1 MSGERACSRSLSAP
15 LTRTLTRTL
24 TCAMLLLVL
33 HPSLAA
39 HRSPI
44 TPCSGLL
51 AAQEPEVPS
60 SDTTAAVD
68 STVRDTTTLADS
80 VAARVRDSIGVRPDS
95 SRLQRYL
102 AAAALERE
110 RVPAPDRI
118 DVPGPLPAASRLI
131 LTRDS
136 LDWAHASSLADL
148 LQRVPGVYLWR
159 GGWNGQ
165 PQYPNYQ
172 ARGATSVEYYL
183 DGLPYLPAGADS
195 VGVDPSLIA
204 VSLLDRVE
212 IDRWPGLLRVRMYT
226 LTHDRLAPRSR
237 IAVSRG
243 AADFARYQGS
253 LQKRTRSGL
262 AFAVGADNISVPA
275 ASGIRPPF
283 ESTSI
288 LAQGS
293 WMPSRHYGVLFQYVR
308 SRPDRDPVLIGSDT
322 VSRGFN
328 EARRSDVQL
337 RGIWRRDTTGLGPR
351 ADLLFGRSRGSDSLV
366 PTQEIWHAGLVAGI
380 RAPAAGLSLS
390 AFWRSRWT
398 SLDTRIDGGWSP
410 RRAVTLSGEA
420 AYQRHDGG
428 RTSRWL
434 GGRAGISLPYGF
446 ELTGSGRFGEAV
458 AAPAILLDSA
468 RSLRDWQV
476 SALWRQRW
484 IELEGS
490 YSRTAAFAPFAYQP
504 FAGVAVIGSAPAT
517 EWLTAGGRLTPLSWL
532 TLEGWYSNPRRGTL
546 EGMPPKHSF
555 GAGTIRT
562 RLERIFPSGVLD
574 IKLRLA
580 VEHWYPGVLGRDAAG
595 APVTVAGATFFR
607 SLVQVA
613 LGSLQFYWDRSNLT
627 ATERVYVPGLP
638 ITGRPSEFG
647 VRWTFMN

>member
-1 MSGERACSRSLSAP
+1 MVSRERACSRLRGARG
-15 LTRTLTRTL
+15 LA
-24 TCAMLLLVL
+24 CAVLLLVL
-33 HPSLAA
+33 YPPLTA
-39 HRSPI
+39 HRSPL
-44 TPCSGLL
+44 TSSGIL
-51 AAQEPEVPS
+51 AAQEPERPPA
-60 SDTTAAVD
+60 DTTSPPDTTVHD
-68 STVRDTTTLADS
+68 STTLADS
-80 VAARVRDSIGVRPDS
+80 VAARVRDSLGVRADS

-110 RVPAPDRI
+110 RVPAPDRV
-118 DVPGPLPAASRLI
+118 DLPGPLPAASRMV

-195 VGVDPSLIA
+195 VGVDPSLLA
-204 VSLLDRVE
+204 VSLLDRIE

-226 LTHDRLAPRSR
+226 LAHDRLAPRSR
-237 IAVSRG
+237 IAVARG

-253 LQKRTRSGL
+253 LEKRTRSGL
-262 AFAVGADNISVPA
+262 GFAVAADNISVPA
-275 ASGIRPPF
+275 ASGIRPSF

-293 WMPSRHYGVLFQYVR
+293 WIPSRHYGLLFQYVR
-308 SRPDRDPVLIGSDT
+308 SRPDRDPVLATSTDT

-337 RGIWRRDTTGLGPR
+337 RAIWRRDTTGLGPR
-351 ADLLFGRSRGSDSLV
+351 ADLLFGRTRGSDSLV
-366 PTQEIWHAGLVAGI
+366 ATQEIWHAGVVAGI
-380 RAPAAGLSLS
+380 RMPAASVGMS

-398 SLDTRIDGGWSP
+398 PLDARINGAWSP
-410 RRAVTLSGEA
+410 RRALVLSSEA
-420 AYQRHDGG
+420 AYQRHDGR
-428 RTSRWL
+428 RTSQWV
-434 GGRAGISLPYGF
+434 GGRVGISFPYGF
-446 ELTGSGRFGEAV
+446 ELAGSGRLGEAV
-458 AAPAILLDSA
+458 AAPAIASDSA
-468 RSLRDWQV
+468 RTLRDWQV
-476 SALWRQRW
+476 SALWRQPW

-490 YSRTAAFAPFAYQP
+490 YSRTAAFAPFAFQP
-504 FAGVAVIGSAPAT
+504 FAEVAAIGPAPAT

-562 RLERIFPSGVLD
+562 RLQRIFPSGVLD

-580 VEHWYPGVLGRDAAG
+580 VEHWYPGVLGRDATG
-595 APVTVAGATFFR
+595 APVTLAGATFFR

-627 ATERVYVPGLP
+627 ASERVYVPGLP